1 MTNEITTSQG
11 TIVPK
16 NSNLAIISLISGILG
31 LTFLPLIGSIVAVI
45 TGPMAKR
52 EIDESAG
59 QLSGREMANVGLILG
74 WIGIGLTVI
83 LCCCILLFGVPLW
96 AFFGVLI
103 QDNFYY
109 WLGSGL
115 LGLLF

>member
-1 MTNEITTSQG
+1 MSNEVTTTQG

-16 NSNLAIISLISGILG
+16 NSNLAIISLVSGILG

-52 EIDESAG
+52 EIDESGG

-74 WIGIGLTVI
+74 WIGIGLTVV
-83 LCCCILLFGVPLW
+83 LCCCLLIFVIPLW

-103 QDNFYY
+103 QDTYIY
-109 WLGSGL
+109 WLVPGL
-115 LGLLF
+115 LGFIF